1 VALLT
6 AADFRAASLHEVC
19 YQLDLTT
26 TEAPDAA
33 LTATLAGLQV
43 RLEEFCN
50 DLFETNSLTLD
61 LDGTGSYR
69 LILPR
74 RCTAITTLKVRGA
87 DGTLGSAQT
96 AGTYELHSSL
106 FATGSRRLS
115 ESAQD
120 WVEVISS
127 GVGLTLDGYYDP
139 WSWPPAVNAIQVVG
153 SFGWT
158 TAPRD
163 IKRALALLAYDH
175 FKARRADL
183 RVAESAQGGDFV
195 VRDKSPDPSIGV
207 WTGIDEVD
215 SIISEYRRDTQVAI
229 G

>member
-1 VALLT
+1 MALLT
-6 AADFRAASLHEVC
+6 AANFRTASLDEVC
-19 YQLDLTT
+19 WQLDLTT

-33 LTATLAGLQV
+33 LTAAIAGLQV
-43 RLEEFCN
+43 RLEEYCN

-61 LDGTGSYR
+61 LDGTGNYR

-74 RCTAITTLKVRGA
+74 RCTAITTLKVRGT
-87 DGTLGSAQT
+87 DGTLGDAQT

-106 FATGSRRLS
+106 FATGSRRIS
-115 ESAQD
+115 EGAQD
-120 WVEVISS
+120 WVEVVSS
-127 GVGLTLDGYYDP
+127 GDGLTLDGYWDIY
-139 WSWPPAVNAIQVVG
+139 SWPHAINAVQIAG

-163 IKRALALLAYDH
+163 IKRALAIMVYDH

-195 VRDKSPDPSIGV
+195 VRYKSPDPNVGV
-207 WTGIDEVD
+207 FTGIDEVD
-215 SIISEYRRDTQVAI
+215 GIIQEYRRDTQTAV